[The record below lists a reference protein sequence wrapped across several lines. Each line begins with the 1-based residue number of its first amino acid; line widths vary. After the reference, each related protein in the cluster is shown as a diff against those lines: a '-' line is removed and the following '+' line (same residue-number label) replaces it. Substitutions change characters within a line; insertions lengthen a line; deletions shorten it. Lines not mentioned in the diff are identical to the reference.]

1 MMTEQYVLKH
11 LTAIDYKPSEHFVI
25 EQARE
30 FLLAG
35 KYHACVEFLDL
46 QPIEIIELSAALLIF
61 QATAMLFNEYPQQ
74 AIEIILNKA
83 EQIGSNDNHAGE
95 IAALRAI
102 IHSYTCDPVMGI
114 KLSQIALEKI
124 DDDNT
129 YFRNI
134 IERNLGIAYTIQN
147 DLKNANIWFEKLLMS
162 SCKLEDWGGVLAAY
176 NYLTYIRKVQGRLR
190 DADIIYRKA
199 LAFIHKQELEKMPHA
214 IKLIAGYG
222 QLLLYWNQ
230 VDDAKAYFKKAIQLA
245 AESDI
250 LYGYTAY
257 QFMCEAFLRENDLQG
272 ALGVLNE
279 LRQHVEGR
287 QDFYEKIHIQHTQAL
302 ETRIHIS
309 AGRIDKGLEWLASS
323 GFDAI
328 PPHKLFQ
335 CYGYGIGQI
344 LPTAARIYSLNGMHD
359 LAIQVLKAVIPKFIH
374 QGANSYL
381 IRSLT
386 ALAIAY
392 NQKGQV
398 QKAEKAILKA
408 MSLGSPENNIGD
420 FLFFGRSLIPIINL
434 VVCHPSARDFSAIL
448 LRHLEVF
455 NSCSHNIPP
464 THHQNPE
471 LSPRE
476 LDVLHLIASGLTNQQ
491 IATALFLSNNTIKS
505 HSVNIY
511 RKLKVD
517 NRNQAVSKARSMG
530 ILHANKNEPNIG
542 YLQMTN

>member
-1 MMTEQYVLKH
+1 MMTEQYVLKN
-11 LTAIDYKPSEHFVI
+11 LTAIDYEPSEHFVI
-25 EQARE
+25 EQAKA
-30 FLLAG
+30 FLLSG
-35 KYHACVEFLDL
+35 KYQACIEFVDL
-46 QPIEIIELSAALLIF
+46 QPTEIIETTAALLIY
-61 QATAMLFNEYPQQ
+61 QASAMLFNEYPQQ
-74 AIEIILNKA
+74 TIEIKLKKA
-83 EQIGSNDNHAGE
+83 EQISGNDNHAGE

-102 IHSYTCDPVMGI
+102 IQSYTCDPEMGI
-114 KLSQIALEKI
+114 RLSQIALQKI

-147 DLKNANIWFEKLLMS
+147 DLINAIIWFEKLLMS
-162 SCKLEDWGGVLAAY
+162 SYKLEDWGGVLAAY

-190 DADIIYRKA
+190 DADVIYRKA
-199 LAFIHKQELEKMPHA
+199 LAFIRKHALEHLPHA

-222 QLLLYWNQ
+222 QLLLYWHQ
-230 VDDAKAYFKKAIQLA
+230 VDDAKSYFNKAIQLA
-245 AESDI
+245 GESDI

-257 QFMCEAFLRENDLQG
+257 QFMCDAFLRENDLQG
-272 ALGVLNE
+272 ALGVLNK
-279 LRQHVEGR
+279 LRQQAEGR

-302 ETRIHIS
+302 ETRIHIA
-309 AGRIDKGLEWLASS
+309 AGSIDKGLEWLGSS
-323 GFDAI
+323 GFDKI
-328 PPHKLFQ
+328 PPHKLFK
-335 CYGYGIGQI
+335 CYGFGLGQI
-344 LPTAARIYSLNGMHD
+344 LPTAARIYNLNGMHD

-381 IRSLT
+381 IRSLV

-398 QKAEKAILKA
+398 QKAEKTIIKAI
-408 MSLGSPENNIGD
+408 SLGAPENNIGD

-434 VVCHPSARDFSAIL
+434 VVSHPSARVFSTIL
-448 LRHLEVF
+448 LRHLKGF
-455 NSCSHNIPP
+455 NPCSLKFLPNQ
-464 THHQNPE
+464 HQNLD

-491 IATALFLSNNTIKS
+491 IATALFLSHNTIKS
-505 HSVNIY
+505 HSGKIY

-530 ILHANKNEPNIG
+530 ILPVNNNEPNLG

>member
-1 MMTEQYVLKH
+1 MMTEQYGLKH
-11 LTAIDYKPSEHFVI
+11 LTAIDFESSEHFII
-25 EQARE
+25 EQAKA

-35 KYHACVEFLDL
+35 KYEACIEFVNL
-46 QPIEIIELSAALLIF
+46 QPTEIIETSAALLIY
-61 QATAMLFNEYPQQ
+61 QATAMLFNENPQK

-83 EQIGSNDNHAGE
+83 EQISGNDNHAGE

-102 IHSYTCDPVMGI
+102 IQSYTCDPAMGI
-114 KLSQIALEKI
+114 NLSQMALEKI

-134 IERNLGIAYTIQN
+134 VERNLGIAYTIQN
-147 DLKNANIWFEKLLMS
+147 DLINAIFWFEKLLMS
-162 SCKLEDWGGVLAAY
+162 SYKLEDWGNVLAAY

-190 DADIIYRKA
+190 DADVIYRKA
-199 LAFIHKQELEKMPHA
+199 LTFIHKQALEYLPHA

-222 QLLLYWNQ
+222 QLLLYWHQ
-230 VDDAKAYFKKAIQLA
+230 VDDAKAYFNQAIQLA
-245 AESDI
+245 GESDI

-257 QFMCEAFLRENDLQG
+257 QFMCDAFLRENDPQG

-279 LRQHVEGR
+279 LRQQVKGR

-302 ETRIHIS
+302 ETRIHIA
-309 AGRIDKGLEWLASS
+309 AGRIDKGLEWLSSS
-323 GFDAI
+323 GFDRI
-328 PPHKLFQ
+328 PAHKLFQ
-335 CYGYGIGQI
+335 CYGFGLGQI
-344 LPTAARIYSLNGMHD
+344 LPTAARIYNLNGMHD
-359 LAIQVLKAVIPKFIH
+359 LAIKVLKAVIPKFMH

-381 IRSLT
+381 IRSLV

-398 QKAEKAILKA
+398 ENAEKTIVKAI
-408 MSLGSPENNIGD
+408 SLAQPENNIGD

-434 VVCHPSARDFSAIL
+434 VVRHPSARVFSSIL
-448 LRHLEVF
+448 LQHLEVF
-455 NSCSHNIPP
+455 NPCNHILLKNQ
-464 THHQNPE
+464 HLNLD

-491 IATALFLSNNTIKS
+491 IATALFLSHNTIKS
-505 HSVNIY
+505 HSVKIY

-517 NRNQAVSKARSMG
+517 NRNQAVSKARLMG
-530 ILHANKNEPNIG
+530 ILPVNNNEPNLG

>member
-1 MMTEQYVLKH
+1 MMTEQYLLKH
-11 LTAIDYKPSEHFVI
+11 LTTIDYEPSEHFVI
-25 EQARE
+25 KQAQT

-35 KYHACVEFLDL
+35 KCQACVEFLDL
-46 QPIEIIELSAALLIF
+46 QPVEIIESSAALLIY
-61 QATAMLFNEYPQQ
+61 QATAMLFNESPQE
-74 AIEIILNKA
+74 AIELILNRA
-83 EQIGSNDNHAGE
+83 EQIGGNDNHAGE

-102 IHSYTCDPVMGI
+102 IQSYTGDPGMGI
-114 KLSQIALEKI
+114 KLSQIALGKI
-124 DDDNT
+124 NNDNT

-134 IERNLGIAYTIQN
+134 VERNLGIAYTIQN

-162 SCKLEDWGGVLAAY
+162 SCKLEDWGGILAAY

-190 DADIIYRKA
+190 DADVIYRKA
-199 LAFIHKQELEKMPHA
+199 LAFISKQGLEHLPHA

-222 QLLLYWNQ
+222 QLLLYWHR
-230 VDDAKAYFKKAIQLA
+230 VDDAKIYFNKAIRLA

-257 QFMCEAFLRENDLQG
+257 HFMCEAFLKENDLQS

-279 LRQHVEGR
+279 LRHQVDGR
-287 QDFYEKIHIQHTQAL
+287 QDFYKKFHNQHTQAL
-302 ETRIHIS
+302 ETRIHIA

-323 GFDAI
+323 GFDEI

-335 CYGYGIGQI
+335 YYGYGLGQI
-344 LPTAARIYSLNGMHD
+344 LPTAAHIYNLMGMHD
-359 LAIQVLKAVIPKFIH
+359 LAIQVLKAVIPKYLH

-381 IRSLT
+381 IRSLA

-392 NQKGQV
+392 NQKGQF
-398 QKAEKAILKA
+398 QKAEKTILHA
-408 MSLGSPENNIGD
+408 VSLGAPEKNIGD

-434 VVCHPSARDFSAIL
+434 VACHPSAQDFSAIL

-455 NSCSHNIPP
+455 NPCSHNLPP
-464 THHQNPE
+464 LCQQNPA

-476 LDVLHLIASGLTNQQ
+476 LDVLQLIASGLTNQQ
-491 IATALFLSNNTIKS
+491 IANALFLSNNTIKS
-505 HSVNIY
+505 HSVKIY

-517 NRNQAVSKARSMG
+517 NRNQAVSTARSMG
-530 ILHANKNEPNIG
+530 LLTKNKIEPN
-542 YLQMTN
+542 YRYFKMTH

>member
-1 MMTEQYVLKH
+1 MTEQYVLKH
-11 LTAIDYKPSEHFVI
+11 LTAINYESSEHFFI
-25 EQARE
+25 EQAKA

-46 QPIEIIELSAALLIF
+46 QPIEIIESSAALLIY

-74 AIEIILNKA
+74 AIEIILKKA

-102 IHSYTCDPVMGI
+102 IHSYTSDPAMGI
-114 KLSQIALEKI
+114 KLSRIALEKI

-147 DLKNANIWFEKLLMS
+147 DLINAIIWFEKLLMS
-162 SCKLEDWGGVLAAY
+162 SYKLEDWGGVLAAY
-176 NYLTYIRKVQGRLR
+176 NYLTYIRKVQGRLH
-190 DADIIYRKA
+190 DANVIYRKA
-199 LAFIHKQELEKMPHA
+199 LAFIRKQALEHMPHA

-222 QLLLYWNQ
+222 QLLLYWHQ
-230 VDDAKAYFKKAIQLA
+230 VDDAKIYFKKAIQLA
-245 AESDI
+245 VESDI

-257 QFMCEAFLRENDLQG
+257 QFMCDAFLRENDLQG
-272 ALGVLNE
+272 ALGMLND
-279 LRQHVEGR
+279 LRQQVNGR

-302 ETRIHIS
+302 ETRIHIA
-309 AGRIDKGLEWLASS
+309 AGRIDKGLEWLGSS
-323 GFDAI
+323 GFEKI

-335 CYGYGIGQI
+335 CYGFGLGQI
-344 LPTAARIYSLNGMHD
+344 LPTAACIYNLNGMHD

-381 IRSLT
+381 IRSLA

-392 NQKGQV
+392 NQKGQM
-398 QKAEKAILKA
+398 QKAEKTILKA
-408 MSLGSPENNIGD
+408 ISLGAPENNIGD

-434 VVCHPSARDFSAIL
+434 VVRHPSARVFSAIL

-455 NSCSHNIPP
+455 NPCSHVFLPNQ
-464 THHQNPE
+464 HQNPE

-505 HSVNIY
+505 HSVKIY
-511 RKLKVD
+511 RKLNVD

-530 ILHANKNEPNIG
+530 ILPVNNNDPNSG
-542 YLQMTN
+542 FLQMTN

>member
-1 MMTEQYVLKH
+1 MMTEQYVIKH
-11 LTAIDYKPSEHFVI
+11 LTTIDYEPSENFII
-25 EQARE
+25 ERAKA

-35 KYHACVEFLDL
+35 KYQACVEFFDL
-46 QPIEIIELSAALLIF
+46 QPIEIIESSAALLICR
-61 QATAMLFNEYPQQ
+61 ATAMLFTEYPQK
-74 AIEIILNKA
+74 AIEMILNKA
-83 EQIGSNDNHAGE
+83 EQIGCNNNHAGE

-102 IHSYTCDPVMGI
+102 IHSYTCDPAMGI
-114 KLSQIALEKI
+114 KLSQMALEKI

-162 SCKLEDWGGVLAAY
+162 SCKLEDWGGILAAY

-190 DADIIYRKA
+190 DADVIYRKA
-199 LAFIHKQELEKMPHA
+199 LAFIMEKELEHLPHA

-230 VDDAKAYFKKAIQLA
+230 VDDAKTNFNKAIQLA
-245 AESDI
+245 AESDT

-257 QFMCEAFLRENDLQG
+257 QFMCDAFLRENDLEG
-272 ALGVLNE
+272 ALGVLDE
-279 LRQHVEGR
+279 LRQQVEGR
-287 QDFYEKIHIQHTQAL
+287 PDFYEKIHIQHTQAL
-302 ETRIHIS
+302 ETRIHIA
-309 AGRIDKGLEWLASS
+309 AGRIDKGVEWLASS
-323 GFDAI
+323 GFDKI

-335 CYGYGIGQI
+335 SYGYGLGQI
-344 LPTAARIYSLNGMHD
+344 LPTAAHIYNLKGMQD
-359 LAIQVLKAVIPKFIH
+359 LAIQILKAVIPKFIH

-381 IRSLT
+381 IRSLS

-398 QKAEKAILKA
+398 QKAEKTIIKAISFGA
-408 MSLGSPENNIGD
+408 PENNIGD
-420 FLFFGRSLIPIINL
+420 FLFFGRSLIPILNM
-434 VVCHPSARDFSAIL
+434 VACHPSARDFSAIL
-448 LRHLEVF
+448 LHHLEVF
-455 NSCSHNIPP
+455 NPCNHNFLP
-464 THHQNPE
+464 TQIHHPD

-476 LDVLHLIASGLTNQQ
+476 LDVLQLIASGLTNQQ

-505 HSVNIY
+505 HSFKIY
-511 RKLKVD
+511 RKLNVD
-517 NRNQAVSKARSMG
+517 NRNQAVSKARSIG
-530 ILHANKNEPNIG
+530 IIPVNKYEPNLG